1 MRMRIITRYDVRH
14 LGLCYKRIRLARSS
28 GKVIYME
35 VRGIKVEMDVSTVYA
50 ASKRCGSMNG
60 SAERY

>member
-1 MRMRIITRYDVRH
+1 MV
-14 LGLCYKRIRLARSS
+14 
-28 GKVIYME
+28 
-35 VRGIKVEMDVSTVYA
+35 VRGIKVEMGVSTVYA